1 MNGGRSTAV
10 ALFAAAGLFSGCSA
24 STAPQPGPSLGLGAS
39 NSTPASLA
47 ISPSSAAPTGTTM
60 PSSGP
65 RSSTPTVADLA
76 VRFPKT
82 KQGAADFVAFLFD
95 AVGHAHNLADPGQ
108 VEGLV
113 DPTNCSDCSRWL
125 ANPAAMAKD
134 GQRFVGVFWTLQRA
148 NALTVQG
155 DTVGV
160 ITQFIVPAGKIVDS
174 LGHTVNAREASGPTR
189 ADFFLQFRDH
199 WVVVRG
205 EMVR

>member
-1 MNGGRSTAV
+1 
-10 ALFAAAGLFSGCSA
+10 
-24 STAPQPGPSLGLGAS
+24 
-39 NSTPASLA
+39 
-47 ISPSSAAPTGTTM
+47 
-60 PSSGP
+60 
-65 RSSTPTVADLA
+65 
-76 VRFPKT
+76 
-82 KQGAADFVAFLFD
+82 
-95 AVGHAHNLADPGQ
+95 
-108 VEGLV
+108 
-113 DPTNCSDCSRWL
+113 
-125 ANPAAMAKD
+125 MAKD